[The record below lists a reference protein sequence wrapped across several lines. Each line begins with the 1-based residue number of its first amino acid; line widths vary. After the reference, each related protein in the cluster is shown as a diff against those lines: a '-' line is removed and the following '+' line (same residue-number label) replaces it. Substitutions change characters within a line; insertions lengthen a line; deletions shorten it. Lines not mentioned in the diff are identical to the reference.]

1 MVYFLQCDNK
11 RVHQD
16 RSDLWTRPYSLMSV
30 QLCCPYPLTLLG
42 IISDEAIGAQPYAL
56 EGALHDQFAQALI
69 GGEWFRPVP
78 ELLDYI
84 AKHAVA
90 LQPAHNIKWHDKRLL
105 YSKSKHTRRQA
116 SLEHSPLFGNYIDD
130 SLIRRFAY

>member
-11 RVHQD
+11 DGFIKIGRTSGRV
-16 RSDLWTRPYSLMSV
+16 RIRWMSV
-30 QLCCPYPLTLLG
+30 QSCCPYPLTLLG
-42 IISDEAIGAQPYAL
+42 IISDEVIGAQPYAL

-116 SLEHSPLFGNYIDD
+116 SLEHSLH
-130 SLIRRFAY
+130 SL